1 MCMYGMLIIRIKTFG
16 FVPTNDKQQRQS
28 QPQNH
33 TNDSAGNDERQTTR
47 RQSQPQNHTN
57 DSAGND
63 DRQTTDRQTNELYVC
78 MYFQL

>member
-1 MCMYGMLIIRIKTFG
+1 M
-16 FVPTNDKQQRQS
+16 PTNDKQQRQP

-57 DSAGND
+57 DSEGND
-63 DRQTTDRQTNELYVC
+63 ERQTDYRQTNLLYVYVC
-78 MYFQL
+78 IF

>member
-1 MCMYGMLIIRIKTFG
+1 MYVWHVDYTYKNIW
-16 FVPTNDKQQRQS
+16 VCAN
-28 QPQNH
+28 
-33 TNDSAGNDERQTTR
+33 ERQTTR